1 MVLLVTGGAGFIG
14 SHLTARLLDSGNK
27 VVCLDNFDEFYSPR
41 IKQRNVSPFIANSS
55 YSLVEGDIRDTDLLA
70 ELSSKYR
77 FDHVVHLAA
86 KAGVRPSIQ
95 DPFLYED
102 VNIRGTLCL
111 LECFKDK
118 NLKRFIFASSSS
130 VYGNRNTVPFSEE
143 DRVDAPVSPYGATKK
158 AGEIFCYN
166 YHDLYR
172 IPMVLLRFF
181 TVYGPGQRPE
191 MAIHKFTRLIDN
203 GEEVPVFGS
212 GTSQRDYTY
221 IEDIV
226 DGIVRSLSLDSSF
239 EIFNLGCS
247 RTINIKYLI
256 EVIEKNIEKKAKLN
270 FLEAQPGD
278 AEVTFADIHK
288 AETLLDFKPGTT
300 LEDGIQHFISWYI
313 DAKEDLC

>member
-1 MVLLVTGGAGFIG
+1 MVFLVTGGAGFIG
-14 SHLTARLLDSGNK
+14 SHLTARLLESGYT

-41 IKQRNVSPFIANSS
+41 IKRRNISPFISNDS
-55 YSLVEGDIRDTDLLA
+55 YSLVEGDIRDTALLE

-95 DPFLYED
+95 DPFIYED

-118 NLKRFIFASSSS
+118 NLKRFVFASSSS
-130 VYGNRNTVPFSEE
+130 VYGNRNKVPFSEE

-166 YHDLYR
+166 YHNLYK
-172 IPMVLLRFF
+172 IPM
-181 TVYGPGQRPE
+181 
-191 MAIHKFTRLIDN
+191 D

-212 GTSQRDYTY
+212 GTSKRDYTY

-226 DGIVRSLSLDSSF
+226 DGIVRSLNLDSRF

-270 FLEAQPGD
+270 FFEAQPGD

-300 LEDGIQHFISWYI
+300 LEDGIEHFVSWYI